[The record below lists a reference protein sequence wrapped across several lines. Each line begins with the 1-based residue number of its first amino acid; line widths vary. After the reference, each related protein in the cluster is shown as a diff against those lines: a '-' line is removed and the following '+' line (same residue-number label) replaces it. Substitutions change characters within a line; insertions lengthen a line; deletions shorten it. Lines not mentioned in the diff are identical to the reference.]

1 MGQGRGQWRRAVQ
14 SFLQISR
21 ESRSLTRVGEEQSA
35 LWSQLTQLSSTLST
49 TSAKVDQLQAD
60 VKGLKDSLSTSPQL
74 SSLPKEV
81 ADLQGSVVTLGSSL
95 QDVNSALKKVT
106 ADHDKLS
113 TSLHNTSAVI
123 DRLKEDVSLLQNQT
137 TVVGGGVGG
146 EDRGH
151 EATVGGAVVALG
163 TRLDTLTHALDTLNS
178 TLVNHSTHSTDNTHR
193 IQSLEQWTNL
203 VTNLSSRMSEVETWQ
218 SGRPDTSQLANLTAA
233 LSQLKDT
240 SQRHARTLSNI
251 TQSVDVVKGVE
262 GKLEGSQVQLANTVS
277 ELKQQFQKVEQQ
289 VLSMAVATSA
299 STSPPLPPSN
309 ETHTRKQRLSQSNP
323 GGGGR
328 DSRGP

>member
-1 MGQGRGQWRRAVQ
+1 MGTRKGGSGGEQFRA
-14 SFLQISR
+14 SCQISR
-21 ESRSLTRVGEEQSA
+21 ESRSLTRVGEEPECIVVPTHTTVLDTNHYFGKGRPTTSRCKGAEGLPKHLTPA
-35 LWSQLTQLSSTLST
+35 LITAQGSSGPAGLRGYLRLLTTRRQLSS
-49 TSAKVDQLQAD
+49 
-60 VKGLKDSLSTSPQL
+60 
-74 SSLPKEV
+74 E
-81 ADLQGSVVTLGSSL
+81 
-95 QDVNSALKKVT
+95 
-106 ADHDKLS
+106 
-113 TSLHNTSAVI
+113 
-123 DRLKEDVSLLQNQT
+123 E
-137 TVVGGGVGG
+137 GGYC
-146 EDRGH
+146 R
-151 EATVGGAVVALG
+151 GAVVALG
-163 TRLDTLTHALDTLNS
+163 TRLDTLTQALDTLNS
-178 TLVNHSTHSTDNTHR
+178 TLVTHSTHSTDNTHR

-289 VLSMAVATSA
+289 VLSMALATSA